1 MTNNTVI
8 NKMLFRLKFLVPCA
22 VLASSILQI
31 ILCEDEN
38 MGWPI
43 DYEFNSK
50 TLPSIE
56 VKLSPP
62 ENPLPQ
68 VAAEIKLLESARLKL
83 EEGMMQ
89 KLEDEYNK
97 SLSSSK
103 IKIQDTVEKLLSIF
117 NDPNMIGSV
126 ISNSIQTLRREN
138 VKKHSENVQTKNNLK
153 KFQKVNQATSGP
165 LPPPELRK
173 HTSFLEQNYVNRTL
187 PSVKISLSE
196 LTEPSVEIKEKIE
209 EMEQYGTDEEVAMF
223 EMAISEFSILTDIT
237 MLELEKQIQLQLNP
251 FFVDKKVVHRAL
263 TKELKELGQREEKQK
278 IKENFQRQSSF
289 LEEGE
294 NEDTGNILNVKISQ
308 TDYGYPTID
317 ELVMQM
323 QKRRDISEKL
333 ERQKIL
339 DLQMKLLKAQSE
351 MIKDALHFS
360 LSKVIAQYS
369 PIVETMKLEAMRML

>member
-1 MTNNTVI
+1 MS
-8 NKMLFRLKFLVPCA
+8 FRLNFFFLSV
-22 VLASSILQI
+22 VLASCLLRI
-31 ILCEDEN
+31 ILSDEESK
-38 MGWPI
+38 GWST
-43 DYEFNSK
+43 DYEYNSK
-50 TLPSIE
+50 SLPSIE

-68 VAAEIKLLESARLKL
+68 VSAEIKILESSRLKL

-97 SLSSSK
+97 SLASSK
-103 IKIQDTVEKLLSIF
+103 IKIQDAVEKSLSIF
-117 NDPNMIGSV
+117 NDPNVLTSV
-126 ISNSIQTLRREN
+126 ISNSVKTLKKDNLRRVEEPAEGRDSF
-138 VKKHSENVQTKNNLK
+138 KKIPKMNYSK
-153 KFQKVNQATSGP
+153 SGP
-165 LPPPELRK
+165 LPPPELRN
-173 HTSFLEQNYVNRTL
+173 HTSFLQQNYVNKTI

-196 LTEPSVEIKEKIE
+196 ISEPSADIKDKIE
-209 EMEQYGTDEEVAMF
+209 EIEQYRTDEEMF
-223 EMAISEFSILTDIT
+223 ETAISELGILTDIT
-237 MLELEKQIQLQLNP
+237 ILELEKQIQLQLNP
-251 FFVDKKVVHRAL
+251 FLVNKKVVHRAL
-263 TKELKELGQREEKQK
+263 EKELKELGKREEKEQAR
-278 IKENFQRQSSF
+278 ENVQRQTSF

-294 NEDTGNILNVKISQ
+294 DEDTGNILNVKISQ

-351 MIKDALHFS
+351 MIRDALHFS

-369 PIVETMKLEAMRML
+369 PIVETMKLESMHLI

>member
-1 MTNNTVI
+1 
-8 NKMLFRLKFLVPCA
+8 MLFRLKFLVPCA

-68 VAAEIKLLESARLKL
+68 VAAEIKMLESARLKL

-103 IKIQDTVEKLLSIF
+103 IKIQDTVEKSLSIF
-117 NDPNMIGSV
+117 NDPNMLGSV
-126 ISNSIQTLRREN
+126 ISNSVKTLRHENLRKIPEN
-138 VKKHSENVQTKNNLK
+138 VPAKNNLK
-153 KFQKVNQATSGP
+153 KLQKINQATSGP

-196 LTEPSVEIKEKIE
+196 LTEPSVEIKEKME
-209 EMEQYGTDEEVAMF
+209 EMEQYRTDEEVAMF
-223 EMAISEFSILTDIT
+223 EMALSEFSILTDIT
-237 MLELEKQIQLQLNP
+237 ILELEKQIQLQLNP
-251 FFVDKKVVHRAL
+251 FLVDKKVVHRAL
-263 TKELKELGQREEKQK
+263 TKELKELGQREEKQM
-278 IKENFQRQSSF
+278 IKENFQRQTSF
-289 LEEGE
+289 IEEGE
-294 NEDTGNILNVKISQ
+294 DEDTGNILNVKISQ

-317 ELVMQM
+317 ELVMHM

-351 MIKDALHFS
+351 MIKDALHFA

-369 PIVETMKLEAMRML
+369 PVVETMKLESLRML

>member
-1 MTNNTVI
+1 
-8 NKMLFRLKFLVPCA
+8 MLFRLKFLVPCA

-31 ILCEDEN
+31 ILCEDVRLKWENKQKKEEN

-62 ENPLPQ
+62 EN
-68 VAAEIKLLESARLKL
+68 
-83 EEGMMQ
+83 GMMQ

-103 IKIQDTVEKLLSIF
+103 IKIQDTVEKSLSIF
-117 NDPNMIGSV
+117 NDPNMLGSV
-126 ISNSIQTLRREN
+126 ISNSVKTLRREN
-138 VKKHSENVQTKNNLK
+138 LRKIPENIPAKNNLK
-153 KFQKVNQATSGP
+153 KLQKVNQATSGP

-196 LTEPSVEIKEKIE
+196 LTEPSVEIKEKME
-209 EMEQYGTDEEVAMF
+209 EMEQYRTDEEVAMF
-223 EMAISEFSILTDIT
+223 EMALSEFSILTDIT
-237 MLELEKQIQLQLNP
+237 ILELEKQIQLQLNP
-251 FFVDKKVVHRAL
+251 FLVDKKVVHRAL
-263 TKELKELGQREEKQK
+263 TKELKELGQREEKQM
-278 IKENFQRQSSF
+278 IKVENFQRQTSF
-289 LEEGE
+289 IEEGE

-317 ELVMQM
+317 ELVMHM

-351 MIKDALHFS
+351 MIKDALHFA

-369 PIVETMKLEAMRML
+369 PVVETMKLESLRML